1 MNLDWFSSLSSEQN
15 DTIIKIFELEEKIK
29 TEKNMDNKAK
39 IEKLA
44 NDERRKL
51 LSPNVHLSY
60 QMLASRNKTSANNL
74 RSFWQENSLL
84 IDFNE
89 NLKEWKL
96 DNFFKTNFIKPELN
110 LTVLPVYSFI
120 IQFAFTLVKPYIS
133 RDEQEFYIIDNPIR
147 KDKIFSLPIVAPS
160 SWKGSFRSALWHLG
174 HKSGEE
180 DIRLIFGNE
189 KSTEEHERLRAGRL
203 SFFPT
208 FFSRKSLEI
217 INPHDRERRVGT
229 IPILMETVPK
239 DTLGMF
245 TILYVPFDLIGKD
258 ENKTKE
264 QAWKHLKLV
273 CEGLKSMFLYYGFGA
288 KTSSGHGI
296 VKPDLVDGKLI
307 LNAKGLTM
315 DMKKSDKFQE
325 PEEAFKKYLK
335 DDGNVKDDFKGDG
348 EAGLL
353 SNSKYGAIGRQL
365 SGGSQKEFVRFRTW
379 YKNYGLEWQKFVKGK
394 TAIEPVFPTWTFAS
408 FDELEKLS
416 LQIERKRSGE
426 PQ

>member
-1 MNLDWFSSLSSEQN
+1 MNFDWFSSLAYEQN
-15 DTIIKIFELEEKIK
+15 DTIKKILEKQ
-29 TEKNMDNKAK
+29 
-39 IEKLA
+39 A

-60 QMLASRNKTSANNL
+60 QILAVKDKKASDNL

-96 DNFFKTNFIKPELN
+96 ENFFKANFIQPELN

-120 IQFAFTLVKPYIS
+120 IQFAFTLAKPYIS
-133 RDEQEFYIIDNPIR
+133 RDEQELYIIDNPIR
-147 KDKIFSLPIVAPS
+147 KDKIFSLPYVAPS
-160 SWKGSFRSALWHLG
+160 SWKGSLRAALWHLG
-174 HKSGEE
+174 HKTEEE

-189 KSTEEHERLRAGRL
+189 KSVEEHEWLRAGRL

-208 FFSRKSLEI
+208 FFSRKSLEM
-217 INPHDRERRVGT
+217 INPHDGERRVGT
-229 IPILMETVPK
+229 IPIPMETVPK
-239 DTLGMF
+239 DTPGLF

-258 ENKTKE
+258 ENKIKE

-296 VKPDLVDGKLI
+296 VKPELADGKLM
-307 LNAKGLTM
+307 LNVKGLTT
-315 DMKKSDKFQE
+315 DMKKGDKIQE

-335 DDGNVKDDFKGDG
+335 EDGNIKDDFKGDG
-348 EAGLL
+348 EGGLL
-353 SNSKYGAIGRQL
+353 SNSKYGAMGRQL
-365 SGGSQKEFVRFRTW
+365 GGGSQKEFVRFRTW
-379 YKNYGLEWQKFVKGK
+379 YKNYGVEWQKFVKGK
-394 TAIEPVFPTWTFAS
+394 TAIKPGFPTWTFKN
-408 FDELEKLS
+408 FDEL
-416 LQIERKRSGE
+416 IENGPEIETTLNASAEGHNDT
-426 PQ
+426 